1 MTQLLRHLNQ
11 VFGNQSKIND
21 LEQSLPSKV
30 SQAVK
35 TIKDAFIGLYDAW
48 IEARLQ
54 QAKYYNKHSHIE

>member
-1 MTQLLRHLNQ
+1 MTQLLSLLNR
-11 VFGNQSKIND
+11 VFGNLTKVND

-48 IEARLQ
+48 IEARLAQ
-54 QAKYYNKHSHIE
+54 VKYYKKSSHIE